1 MTTKTDPAARAAL
14 FQDRNFRWLITG
26 SAISLLGDQF
36 TLLALPWLVLRLTGD
51 TVALGT
57 VLALVGIPRA
67 VLILVGGAVVDRFS
81 PKRVLMLTKHVN
93 SMLLALL
100 ALGVW
105 QGALTLPAIYALSLV
120 LGISSA
126 FSIPSG
132 TSILPHAL
140 APVQLGA
147 ANGVMMG
154 VRQLSMFVGPL
165 AAGVLIA
172 LFGDGSAG
180 VQDAGGVAVAL
191 ALDAFSFAL
200 SAWTLAKVRMRAVP
214 ADPARHAP
222 IWASMVSGMRHVW
235 DDAQLRT
242 LYLYWG
248 AVAVLVL
255 GPLHIALP
263 VLAESRAGLGAS
275 ALGVMLGAHG
285 AGTLLGMVISG
296 LRPGLRIGTLGT
308 SVLLADIAIGVL
320 FVPMGGITAAWQG
333 ALLMVL
339 VGVLGGFMQVAVF
352 TWVQKRVPP
361 AMLGRSMSL
370 FMFIFMGLVPVASAA
385 AGWLLQV
392 VSLPQL
398 FAGSG
403 LLLVVAAVLAWVA
416 TPIRQVDEAVAAGDL
431 GDCGSSPQSQT
442 RTASSRA

>member
-1 MTTKTDPAARAAL
+1 MTTHTDPTARAAL
-14 FQDRNFRWLITG
+14 FRDRNFRWLMAG
-26 SAISLLGDQF
+26 SAVSLLGDQF

-67 VLILVGGAVVDRFS
+67 VFMLVGGAVVDRFS
-81 PKRVLMLTKHVN
+81 PLRVLMLTKHVN
-93 SMLLALL
+93 TVLLALL

-105 QGALTLPAIYALSLV
+105 QGALTVPVIYALSLAI
-120 LGISSA
+120 GISSA

-132 TSILPHAL
+132 TSMLPHAL
-140 APVQLGA
+140 QPAQLGA
-147 ANGVMMG
+147 ANAVMMG
-154 VRQLSMFVGPL
+154 LRQLSMFVGPL
-165 AAGVLIA
+165 AAGVLVA
-172 LFGDGSAG
+172 FFGDASGG
-180 VQDAGGVAVAL
+180 VHDAGGVAVAF

-200 SAWTLAKVRMRAVP
+200 SAWTLAHVKTRALP

-222 IWASMVSGMRHVW
+222 IWAAVTGGVRHVW
-235 DDAQLRT
+235 SDAQLRT
-242 LYLYWG
+242 LYLYWA

-263 VLAESRAGLGAS
+263 VLAESRTGLGAS

-285 AGTLLGMVISG
+285 AGALLGMVVSG
-296 LRPGLRIGTLGT
+296 LRPGLRMGTLGT
-308 SVLLADIAIGVL
+308 SMLLADIAIGLL
-320 FVPMGGITAAWQG
+320 FVPMGSITAAWQG
-333 ALLMVL
+333 AALMGA
-339 VGVLGGFMQVAVF
+339 VGMLGGFMQVAIF
-352 TWVQKRVPP
+352 TWVQQRVPP

-385 AGWLLQV
+385 AGWLLRV

-403 LLLVVAAVLAWVA
+403 LVLVAAAVLAWVG
-416 TPIRQVDEAVAAGDL
+416 TPIRGVKEVGS
-431 GDCGSSPQSQT
+431 GNCGS
-442 RTASSRA
+442 RAERPAKRVSARA

>member
-1 MTTKTDPAARAAL
+1 MTTKTQTAARAAL
-14 FQDRNFRWLITG
+14 FQDRNFRWLMAG

-57 VLALVGIPRA
+57 VLALIGIPRA

-81 PKRVLMLTKHVN
+81 PQRVLTLTKYVN
-93 SMLLALL
+93 TVLLAML

-105 QGALTLPAIYALSLV
+105 QAALTLPVIYALSLA

-140 APVQLGA
+140 PQAQLAA

-154 VRQLSMFVGPL
+154 LRQLSMFLGPL

-172 LFGDGSAG
+172 LFGDGSGG
-180 VQDAGGVAVAL
+180 VQDAGGVAL
-191 ALDAFSFAL
+191 AFGLDSFSFAL
-200 SAWTLAKVRMRAVP
+200 SAWTLSRVVTRPLP
-214 ADPARHAP
+214 ANPVQHAP
-222 IWASMVSGMRHVW
+222 IWASVAGGLKHVW
-235 DDAQLRT
+235 GDAQLRT

-263 VLAESRAGLGAS
+263 VLAESTPGLGAS
-275 ALGVMLGAHG
+275 AFGLMLGAHG
-285 AGTLLGMVISG
+285 AGTLIGMVASG
-296 LRPGLRIGTLGT
+296 MRPGMRIGTLGT
-308 SVLLADIAIGVL
+308 SVLLADIAIGLL
-320 FVPMGGITAAWQG
+320 FVPMGGISAAWQG
-333 ALLMVL
+333 AVLMVL
-339 VGVLGGFMQVAVF
+339 VGALGGFMQVAVF

-361 AMLGRSMSL
+361 AMIGRAMSL
-370 FMFIFMGLVPVASAA
+370 FMFIFMGLVPVASAG
-385 AGWLLQV
+385 AGWLLRV
-392 VSLPQL
+392 VPLPQL

-403 LLLVVAAVLAWVA
+403 LLLVTAALLAWVG
-416 TPIRQVDEAVAAGDL
+416 TPIRAVNDAMAKV
-431 GDCGSSPQSQT
+431 T
-442 RTASSRA
+442 

>member
-1 MTTKTDPAARAAL
+1 MTQKDDPAARAAL
-14 FQDRNFRWLITG
+14 FQDRNFRWLMAG

-57 VLALVGIPRA
+57 VLALIGIPRA
-67 VLILVGGAVVDRFS
+67 VFILVGGAVVDRFS
-81 PKRVLMLTKHVN
+81 PQRVLMLTKHVN
-93 SMLLALL
+93 TVLLGVL
-100 ALGVW
+100 AIGVW
-105 QGALTLPAIYALSLV
+105 QAALTLPAIYALSLA

-140 APVQLGA
+140 PASQLAA

-154 VRQLSMFVGPL
+154 LRQLSMFLGPL

-172 LFGDGSAG
+172 LFGDGSGG
-180 VQDAGGVAVAL
+180 VQDAAGVAL
-191 ALDAFSFAL
+191 AFGLDAFSFAL
-200 SAWTLAKVRMRAVP
+200 SAWTLSRVVTRP
-214 ADPARHAP
+214 QPPDPARHAP
-222 IWASMVSGMRHVW
+222 IWASVAGGLKHVW
-235 DDAQLRT
+235 GDAQLRT
-242 LYLYWG
+242 CYLYWA

-263 VLAESRAGLGAS
+263 VLAESTPGLGAS
-275 ALGVMLGAHG
+275 ALGLMLGAHG
-285 AGTLLGMVISG
+285 AGTLLGMVASG

-308 SVLLADIAIGVL
+308 SILLADIAIGLL
-320 FVPMGGITAAWQG
+320 FVPMGAITAAWQG

-361 AMLGRSMSL
+361 AMIGRAMSL

-385 AGWLLQV
+385 TGWLLRV
-392 VSLPQL
+392 VTLPQL

-403 LLLVVAAVLAWVA
+403 LLLVAAALLAWVG
-416 TPIRQVDEAVAAGDL
+416 TPIRRVSDAVVQAH
-431 GDCGSSPQSQT
+431 
-442 RTASSRA
+442 

>member
-1 MTTKTDPAARAAL
+1 MTTKRTDPAARAAL
-14 FQDRNFRWLITG
+14 FRDRNFRWLISG

-81 PKRVLMLTKHVN
+81 PRRVLMLTKHVN
-93 SMLLALL
+93 FVLLALL
-100 ALGVW
+100 AVGVW
-105 QGALTLPAIYALSLV
+105 QGVLTLPAIYALSLA

-132 TSILPHAL
+132 TSMLPHAL
-140 APVQLGA
+140 PPAQLGA

-154 VRQLSMFVGPL
+154 VRQLSMFIGPL
-165 AAGVLIA
+165 AAGVMIA
-172 LFGDGSAG
+172 LFGDGSGG
-180 VQDAGGVAVAL
+180 VHDAGGVAAAF

-200 SAWTLAKVRMRAVP
+200 SAWTLAQVKMRVLP
-214 ADPARHAP
+214 ADSAPHAP
-222 IWASMVSGMRHVW
+222 IWASMVGGVRHVW
-235 DDAQLRT
+235 HDAQLRT

-263 VLAESRAGLGAS
+263 VLAESRPGLGAS
-275 ALGVMLGAHG
+275 ALGLMAGAHG
-285 AGTLLGMVISG
+285 AGTLLGMVMSG

-308 SVLLADIAIGVL
+308 SVLLADIAIGLL
-320 FVPMGGITAAWQG
+320 FVPMGGIAAAWQG
-333 ALLMVL
+333 ALLMML

-370 FMFIFMGLVPVASAA
+370 FMFIFMGLVPVSSAA

-392 VSLPQL
+392 VSLTQL

-403 LLLVVAAVLAWVA
+403 LLLVAAAVLAWVA
-416 TPIRQVDEAVAAGDL
+416 TPIRGVDEAGAGGGLAD
-431 GDCGSSPQSQT
+431 GGPRPQSHAK
-442 RTASSRA
+442 RV

>member
-1 MTTKTDPAARAAL
+1 MTTKKTDPAARAAL
-14 FQDRNFRWLITG
+14 FQDRNFRWLMTG
-26 SAISLLGDQF
+26 SAISLMGDQF

-67 VLILVGGAVVDRFS
+67 VFILVGGAVVDRFS
-81 PKRVLMLTKHVN
+81 PQRVLMLTKHVN
-93 SMLLALL
+93 LVLLALL

-105 QGALTLPAIYALSLV
+105 QGALTLPAIYALSLA

-140 APVQLGA
+140 APAQLGA
-147 ANGVMMG
+147 ANSVMMG
-154 VRQLSMFVGPL
+154 LRQLSMFLGPL

-172 LFGDGSAG
+172 LFGDGSGGA
-180 VQDAGGVAVAL
+180 QDAGGIAAAL
-191 ALDAFSFAL
+191 ALDALSFGL
-200 SAWTLAKVRMRAVP
+200 SAWTLAQVKLRALP

-222 IWASMVSGMRHVW
+222 IWTSVVSGVRHVW

-242 LYLYWG
+242 LYIYWG

-263 VLAESRAGLGAS
+263 VLAESRPGLGAQ
-275 ALGVMLGAHG
+275 ALGLMVGAHG

-308 SVLLADIAIGVL
+308 SVLLADIVIGLL
-320 FVPMGGITAAWQG
+320 FVPLGGITAAWQG

-339 VGVLGGFMQVAVF
+339 VGVLGGFMQVSVF

-370 FMFIFMGLVPVASAA
+370 FMFIFMGLLPVASAA

-398 FAGSG
+398 FAGAG
-403 LLLVVAAVLAWVA
+403 LLLVAAAVLAWVGTA
-416 TPIRQVDEAVAAGDL
+416 IRGVDDAVVG
-431 GDCGSSPQSQT
+431 GSLVG
-442 RTASSRA
+442 RE

>member
-1 MTTKTDPAARAAL
+1 MTKQTDKAARAAL
-14 FQDRNFRWLITG
+14 FQDRNFRWLMAG

-57 VLALVGIPRA
+57 ALALVGIPRA
-67 VLILVGGAVVDRFS
+67 AFILVGGAVVDRFS
-81 PKRVLMLTKHVN
+81 PQRVLMLTKHVN
-93 SMLLALL
+93 TVLLALL
-100 ALGVW
+100 ALRVW
-105 QGALTLPAIYALSLV
+105 HGSLTLPVIYVLSLA

-140 APVQLGA
+140 PPAQLGA

-154 VRQLSMFVGPL
+154 LRQLSMFVGPL

-172 LFGDGSAG
+172 LFGDGSSG
-180 VQDAGGVAVAL
+180 MQDARGVAAAF

-200 SAWTLAKVRMRAVP
+200 SAWTLGRVKMRAP
-214 ADPARHAP
+214 AADTAPHASL
-222 IWASMVSGMRHVW
+222 WASVSSGVRHVW
-235 DDAQLRT
+235 GDSQLRT

-263 VLAESRAGLGAS
+263 VLAQSRPGLGAS

-285 AGTLLGMVISG
+285 AGTLLGMVMSG

-308 SVLLADIAIGVL
+308 SVLLADIAIGLL

-333 ALLMVL
+333 AALMAV

-385 AGWLLQV
+385 AGWLLRV

-403 LLLVVAAVLAWVA
+403 LLLVAAAVLAWVG
-416 TPIRQVDEAVAAGDL
+416 TPIRGVDEASVG
-431 GDCGSSPQSQT
+431 GPVGITSVSP
-442 RTASSRA
+442 